1 MKQFPISTPR
11 TESTFT
17 GSPLPRLE
25 RAHERTKTLEP
36 GLYMGKVKLYGVS
49 DAWKKLLPSANF
61 LVKYNKKETGD
72 ALQGD
77 SALELTAAKYGRDEW
92 WLLLEPAPAYS
103 RRVLDECRANEQR
116 AQKSRACGAQL

>member
-1 MKQFPISTPR
+1 MQC
-11 TESTFT
+11 
-17 GSPLPRLE
+17 
-25 RAHERTKTLEP
+25 
-36 GLYMGKVKLYGVS
+36 KVKLYGVS

-103 RRVLDECRANEQR
+103 RRVSCQR
-116 AQKSRACGAQL
+116 ATCAKIARLRRAALEIGAVAAGSQFLNVM

>member
-1 MKQFPISTPR
+1 
-11 TESTFT
+11 
-17 GSPLPRLE
+17 
-25 RAHERTKTLEP
+25 
-36 GLYMGKVKLYGVS
+36 MGKVKLYGVS

-92 WLLLEPAPAYS
+92 WLLL
-103 RRVLDECRANEQR
+103 DECRANEQR